1 MVNYSPTYC
10 HYKTCKTHVLTFNSP
25 LYHNLDSPDW
35 DGEDLIRKEEIYIL
49 MLMKMEKYQIIWNQN
64 QQFMFI

>member
-1 MVNYSPTYC
+1 
-10 HYKTCKTHVLTFNSP
+10 

-49 MLMKMEKYQIIWNQN
+49 MLMKTEKYQITWNPKSAIHVHLKELG
-64 QQFMFI
+64 MFH